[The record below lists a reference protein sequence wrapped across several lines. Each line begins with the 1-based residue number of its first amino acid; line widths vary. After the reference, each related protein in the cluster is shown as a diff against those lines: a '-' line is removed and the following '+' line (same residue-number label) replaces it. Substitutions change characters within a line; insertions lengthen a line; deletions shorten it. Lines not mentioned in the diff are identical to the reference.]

1 MKCDELKKYK
11 AYEFGGAFVYHI
23 NEVDEAIAEL
33 KDKLQLDEDEMAG
46 FLQLE
51 EECGGGDLRN
61 YIAELK
67 AENKMLKEHIAN
79 GDVSRITWI
88 NEATELKAEN
98 ERLKDELNAA
108 NKQCENL
115 INSATDIMLRQDKV
129 NDSKCTEIESLKRAL
144 WIARAYRAEARKN
157 YWYARS
163 CHEGD
168 ERLWSIDGSA
178 VKYIGCIKRT
188 NFDWL
193 KVWSE
198 VESKCLKKA
207 EEY

>member
-1 MKCDELKKYK
+1 MKQYDENAEKHGYEGEMTPLKCDELTPIELECNMGKDINGVVHREPWK
-11 AYEFGGAFVYHI
+11 AYDI
-23 NEVDEAIAEL
+23 DEVDAVIA
-33 KDKLQLDEDEMAG
+33 K
-46 FLQLE
+46 
-51 EECGGGDLRN
+51 
-61 YIAELK
+61 LK

-88 NEATELKAEN
+88 DEAMELKAEN
-98 ERLKDELNAA
+98 ERLKKCEIWM
-108 NKQCENL
+108 KQHFYCEEV
-115 INSATDIMLRQDKV
+115 IACESAKNRQ
-129 NDSKCTEIESLKRAL
+129 LKRAL

-207 EEY
+207 GFYL

>member
-1 MKCDELKKYK
+1 MKCDKLTPIELECNMGKDINGVVHREPWK
-11 AYEFGGAFVYHI
+11 AYDI
-23 NEVDEAIAEL
+23 DEVDAAIAEL
-33 KDKLQLDEDEMAG
+33 KS
-46 FLQLE
+46 
-51 EECGGGDLRN
+51 
-61 YIAELK
+61 
-67 AENKMLKEHIAN
+67 ENKMLKEHIAN

-88 NEATELKAEN
+88 DEATKLKAEN

-108 NKQCENL
+108 NNQCENL
-115 INSATDIMLRQDKV
+115 INFATDIMLRQDKV